1 MKKYLFQRF
10 LPNCDTSKINLFEL
24 YSDNVENIQVISVS
38 LLDEKI
44 DTEED
49 LNTFLNKYKPTDIL
63 ILNDDRPTFSN
74 IILKEYAEKTIKSY
88 LVWFTKKGFNCQ
100 WTRQIS

>member
-10 LPNCDTSKINLFEL
+10 LPYGDTNKINLFDL
-24 YSDNVENIQVISVS
+24 YSDNVENMHVISVS

-44 DTEED
+44 DTEDD
-49 LNTFLNKYKPTDIL
+49 LNTFLKQYKPTDSL

-88 LVWFTKKGFNCQ
+88 LVWFTKKGFDCR
-100 WTRQIS
+100 WTRQIG